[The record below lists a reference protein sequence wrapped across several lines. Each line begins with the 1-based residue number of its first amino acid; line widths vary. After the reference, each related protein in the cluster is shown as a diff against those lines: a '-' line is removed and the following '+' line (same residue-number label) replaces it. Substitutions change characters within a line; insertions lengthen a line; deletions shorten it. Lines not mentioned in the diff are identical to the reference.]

1 MNVIACDLRPKPEL
15 AGELGFRYVA
25 FEELRAGS
33 DIISLHANLNPS
45 SYHIL
50 NREASATRTP
60 LQ

>member
-25 FEELRAGS
+25 FEELLAGS